1 MPATVHQPHPRVI
14 DPGHGTPRGVRLPD
28 SWLRGLL
35 AGAEGVLGTWLV
47 VVVPAIAVYI
57 ATAAAPQLGAAS
69 WFEAARIGTGLWLA
83 AHGAHLVVGEVT
95 FTLLPAG
102 LSLVAIALT
111 AAALRR
117 AALEAW
123 AGVGLAAAAYAGGTV
138 MLVQVAATPGGYRAV
153 AGALVVVALA
163 AAWGLRG
170 RYPPAPPRW
179 VAARTRAHAR
189 LEGWVASQRRGP
201 GLRRAWG
208 SLRAVLRA
216 GAAASARLSLAI
228 GALAATAVA
237 AAVVLAFPLVTTV
250 HARLDADA
258 VSAVVLTGAQVLL
271 APTLIV
277 WGAAYLSGAGFS
289 LGAGTLYSPAEV
301 VSAPLPAL
309 PVLGALPNPESP
321 PLPALGYVYL
331 VAGAF
336 MGLYLHRRSRTGE
349 GGSSLPA
356 ALAAAGAATAMTIG
370 VFALLSAL
378 ASGGFGPGRFAADV
392 GPHTGAFL
400 AALAWQCFA
409 PAALIITCAHRAT
422 RRGAAAVVARACRLV
437 RGQAPQ

>member
-1 MPATVHQPHPRVI
+1 MGGLPA
-14 DPGHGTPRGVRLPD
+14 PGTR
-28 SWLRGLL
+28 
-35 AGAEGVLGTWLV
+35 A
-47 VVVPAIAVYI
+47 
-57 ATAAAPQLGAAS
+57 
-69 WFEAARIGTGLWLA
+69 
-83 AHGAHLVVGEVT
+83 
-95 FTLLPAG
+95 PAG
-102 LSLVAIALT
+102 LGVPPGGASRGSRRVGAPELGDRGARSHGRRRRRRPGLPARHHSAC
-111 AAALRR
+111 AAGRRRRLRR
-117 AALEAW
+117 
-123 AGVGLAAAAYAGGTV
+123 GSHGR
-138 MLVQVAATPGGYRAV
+138 PG
-153 AGALVVVALA
+153 
-163 AAWGLRG
+163 
-170 RYPPAPPRW
+170 PPRPYPHR
-179 VAARTRAHAR
+179 VGRR
-189 LEGWVASQRRGP
+189 L
-201 GLRRAWG
+201 
-208 SLRAVLRA
+208 
-216 GAAASARLSLAI
+216 
-228 GALAATAVA
+228 
-237 AAVVLAFPLVTTV
+237 PL
-250 HARLDADA
+250 
-258 VSAVVLTGAQVLL
+258 
-271 APTLIV
+271 
-277 WGAAYLSGAGFS
+277 GAGFS
-289 LGAGTLYSPAEV
+289 LGAGALYSPAEV